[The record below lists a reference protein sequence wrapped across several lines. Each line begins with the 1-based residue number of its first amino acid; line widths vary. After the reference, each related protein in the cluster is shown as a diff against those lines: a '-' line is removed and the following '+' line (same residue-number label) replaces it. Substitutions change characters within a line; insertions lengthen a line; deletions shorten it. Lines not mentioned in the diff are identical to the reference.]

1 MTLDTDKPSLQAT
14 VVVATDDHTEGG
26 ILRRFLVRQGL
37 TVLRADTEAQCLES
51 ARTHLVDVVL
61 LDVKM
66 SGIEESIHNNR

>member
-14 VVVATDDHTEGG
+14 VVVVTDDHTEGDN
-26 ILRRFLVRQGL
+26 LTRFLVRQGL
-37 TVLRADTEAQCLES
+37 MVLRADTGAECLETVC
-51 ARTHLVDVVL
+51 THTVDVVL